1 MFSIVIFSKNYA
13 SSKWCLDELV
23 KIVECKETRGHHL
36 MLVFYK
42 VEPSEIRDQ
51 SGKTGEH
58 LGMLGEKF
66 GEDSTRLRRWRTALE
81 DSADLGGLT
90 FKEGYVIRT

>member
-1 MFSIVIFSKNYA
+1 
-13 SSKWCLDELV
+13 
-23 KIVECKETRGHHL
+23 
-36 MLVFYK
+36 
-42 VEPSEIRDQ
+42 
-51 SGKTGEH
+51 
-58 LGMLGEKF
+58 MLGEKF